1 MILSLTGAAAC
12 SLLDSSSV
20 QAQSHSGAAPAPAP
34 NPAAAKPARSPERL
48 QQLLAQYD
56 AAQLDDAK
64 RVQLELAVD
73 AEAGQR
79 YATVSRL
86 FWYTD
91 IDAAKAAAKATRK
104 PILSLRMLGEL
115 TNDLS
120 CANSRFFR
128 TALYADPVVS
138 AYLRSHYI
146 LHWSTERAIPTVTI
160 DMGDGRKIVRTTTG
174 NGAHY
179 ILDDNGTPIDALPG
193 LYAPTQFVAGLK
205 AAEALALQLRTMAPK
220 QRIAAI
226 SSYHQRASAAIDAS
240 WQKRNAIAAVDSR
253 GRIATDEDV
262 QRYIDRAQSATM
274 AKAYVEVPD
283 LQTIQLGPTPASIR
297 ASADDWRLIGQAMFG
312 YGTVQTIAKAGDAPA
327 RGYLDTSFRMADAAT
342 DAKARTAAG
351 WKSGPTT
358 ILSAPARQLFLR
370 LRHALPTGAA
380 VPGKESDE
388 LAIKTFEALIVAD
401 TAQNEFKLHRQVH
414 TLFERA
420 YADSANVPSF
430 ADINSRVYAAIFAT
444 PPSDPWMGLVQPEAF
459 TGLPGDGIV
468 IATPNDTA
476 TRTAT
481 R

>member
-1 MILSLTGAAAC
+1 MILTLSTAAAC

-20 QAQSHSGAAPAPAP
+20 QAQSHNGAAPAPQP
-34 NPAAAKPARSPERL
+34 SQAAAKPARSPERL

-56 AAQLDDAK
+56 AAQFDEAK
-64 RVQLELAVD
+64 RAQLELAVD

-91 IDAAKAAAKATRK
+91 IDAAKAAAKTARK

-128 TALYADPVVS
+128 TALYADPAVS

-179 ILDDNGTPIDALPG
+179 VLDENGAPVDALPG
-193 LYAPTQFVAGLK
+193 LYAPTQFVSGLK
-205 AAEALALQLRTMAPK
+205 TAETLVVRLRPLSG
-220 QRIAAI
+220 RDRLDVIAR
-226 SSYHQRASAAIDAS
+226 YHRRANEAIDAS
-240 WQKRNAIAAVDSR
+240 WEKRNAIATVDSH
-253 GRIATDEDV
+253 GRIATDDDV
-262 QRYIDRAQSATM
+262 QRYIDRAQRATM
-274 AKAYVEVPD
+274 AKAYIEVPD

-297 ASADDWRLIGQAMFG
+297 ASADEWRLIGQAMFG
-312 YGTVQTIAKAGDAPA
+312 YGTVQTIAKTGDGPA
-327 RGYLDTSFRMADAAT
+327 RGSLDGLRVPDA
-342 DAKARTAAG
+342 DAKARAATG

-358 ILSAPARQLFLR
+358 ILSAPARELFLR
-370 LRHALPTGAA
+370 LRHALPTGATM
-380 VPGKESDE
+380 PGKEADE

-401 TAQNEFKLHRQVH
+401 TAQNEFKLHRHVH
-414 TLFERA
+414 ELFERA
-420 YADSANVPSF
+420 YNGGASAPSF
-430 ADINSRVYAAIFAT
+430 ADINSRVYADVFAT

-468 IATPNDTA
+468 VATPTEA
-476 TRTAT
+476 AARTAA